1 MENFEPEMIT
11 IEEFA
16 DRMKISRTTVF
27 EWIKKDRLKAGKHYI
42 KIGRIVRFEWGPDLL
57 RLLHEDTEFDH
68 PVEERQAA
76 EKPQTRKKR
85 PTNRKT
91 SINWDY

>member
-27 EWIKKDRLKAGKHYI
+27 EWIKKDRLKAGKHY
-42 KIGRIVRFEWGPDLL
+42 
-57 RLLHEDTEFDH
+57 
-68 PVEERQAA
+68 RQD
-76 EKPQTRKKR
+76 R
-85 PTNRKT
+85 
-91 SINWDY
+91 SV